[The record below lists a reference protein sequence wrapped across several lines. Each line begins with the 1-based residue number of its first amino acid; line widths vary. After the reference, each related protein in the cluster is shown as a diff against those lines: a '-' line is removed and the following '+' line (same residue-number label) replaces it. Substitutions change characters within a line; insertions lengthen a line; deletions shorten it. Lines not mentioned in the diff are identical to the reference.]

1 MAKEKIQGWTDPLGC
16 FQEGKKPEEI
26 YCSFDAATLVV
37 HDSDKHERVFTA
49 SEVRAMLEDMRND
62 PLTDELQRSGVI
74 EPIAAKHGI
83 ALDPV

>member
-37 HDSDKHERVFTA
+37 HDSDKHERVFTE
-49 SEVRAMLEDMRND
+49 SEVR
-62 PLTDELQRSGVI
+62 ELLRRCSNEATEYAGRYVSFNRL
-74 EPIAAKHGI
+74 
-83 ALDPV
+83 LDTA